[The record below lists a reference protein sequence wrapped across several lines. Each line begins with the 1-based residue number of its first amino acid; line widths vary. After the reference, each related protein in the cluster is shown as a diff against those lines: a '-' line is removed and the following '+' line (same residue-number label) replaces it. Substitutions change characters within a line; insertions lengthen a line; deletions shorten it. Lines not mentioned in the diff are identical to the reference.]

1 MTNSWRLSAF
11 ALRRSPRFPGAI
23 RRIDRFGDFVKTKLA
38 GVLEDKFAVAR
49 FMTIELDTERALDQG
64 LKKGFALDERK
75 AQDSPPVQM
84 QEIESVINEPHLAL
98 AVGGGQIGSSC
109 SRYVGSSLLA
119 VKAAPAQETVKSR

>member
-64 LKKGFALDERK
+64 LKKGLRSMSERLKTAHPSRCRRSK
-75 AQDSPPVQM
+75 A
-84 QEIESVINEPHLAL
+84 
-98 AVGGGQIGSSC
+98 
-109 SRYVGSSLLA
+109 
-119 VKAAPAQETVKSR
+119 